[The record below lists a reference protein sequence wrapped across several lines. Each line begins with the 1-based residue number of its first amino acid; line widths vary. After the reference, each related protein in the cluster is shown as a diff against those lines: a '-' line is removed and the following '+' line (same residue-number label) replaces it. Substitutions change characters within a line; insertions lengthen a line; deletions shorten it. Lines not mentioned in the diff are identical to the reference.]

1 MVELAGVSAC
11 VVDGG
16 ESSIDLDSFFSLV
29 DKSLVD
35 AVSGLF
41 GVDEVVLRE
50 GLTDA
55 TPNADDGI
63 EVESEEMLDVSFEV
77 GSVVD
82 GRVVGGVVDSSPVVA
97 SVADGRVV
105 AGVVDSSPVV
115 TSVVDGRVVAG
126 VVDSSAV
133 VSSRSL
139 LLFVSNKPVSQNSHN
154 PCGFDFAQPLATEG

>member
-1 MVELAGVSAC
+1 MPLTTRLVELVGVSAC

-16 ESSIDLDSFFSLV
+16 ESSIDLDSLFSLV
-29 DKSLVD
+29 DKSLAD
-35 AVSGLF
+35 DVSGLF

-105 AGVVDSSPVV
+105 AGVVDSS
-115 TSVVDGRVVAG
+115 T
-126 VVDSSAV
+126 V

>member
-29 DKSLVD
+29 DKSLAD
-35 AVSGLF
+35 DVSGLF

-105 AGVVDSSPVV
+105 AGVVDSS
-115 TSVVDGRVVAG
+115 
-126 VVDSSAV
+126 AV